1 MRLSTDITG
10 NRYGRW
16 TVIKR
21 SERKDK
27 YGKSI
32 WICKCDCG
40 NIKEVQRGNLVS
52 GYSKSCGCLKIEI
65 SIEKIVKFSTS
76 HGFSKRKNRSPTY
89 KSWLSMKQRCYTE
102 KRKNFKNYG
111 GRGIYVCDRWKNS
124 FENFLLDMGERP
136 PGTSLDRI
144 DVNGNYEPSNCRWA
158 DSETQYN
165 NTRRNVYVNYEGN
178 KVTLAQLSRITG
190 VKYSKLRSIYYS
202 TSNSS

>member
-1 MRLSTDITG
+1 
-10 NRYGRW
+10 
-16 TVIKR
+16 
-21 SERKDK
+21 
-27 YGKSI
+27 
-32 WICKCDCG
+32 
-40 NIKEVQRGNLVS
+40 
-52 GYSKSCGCLKIEI
+52 
-65 SIEKIVKFSTS
+65 
-76 HGFSKRKNRSPTY
+76 
-89 KSWLSMKQRCYTE
+89 MKQRCYTE

-136 PGTSLDRI
+136 PRTSLDRI
-144 DVNGNYEPSNCRWA
+144 DVNGNYEPSNCRWS